1 MFAWMSI
8 VCVESAPVSNASST
22 MFPLPAAVTTSET
35 TIPPSSV
42 RTSTVPLAVLA
53 TAPVT
58 VGVPA
63 RPVATSPIVRS
74 PPATVSR
81 TKTFPAAAFPAEAA
95 SVVTFVSI
103 AASPNAVPISR
114 PAIIARLVAEIV
126 IVDVA

>member
-1 MFAWMSI
+1 M
-8 VCVESAPVSNASST
+8 SNASST
-22 MFPLPAAVTTSET
+22 RFPLPDAVTTSVT
-35 TIPPSSV
+35 MMLPSSV

-63 RPVATSPIVRS
+63 RPVGTAPMVRS
-74 PPATVSR
+74 LPAAVSR
-81 TKTFPAAAFPAEAA
+81 TKIFPTMALPAEAA

-103 AASPNAVPISR
+103 AASPTAVPMSR
-114 PAIIARLVAEIV
+114 PAIIARLVAETV